1 MVKNIYFSFGGITGM
16 IEHFGK
22 IKYLLRA
29 GICDTTTDIYGC
41 SAGSFA
47 GLLLFLGIRGMVDI
61 DDVQNKCL
69 ALYNSNLGLRL
80 CAIQILRYVID
91 TYCSNVVFDDR
102 LHIGISKMDGF
113 VFVKP
118 IDDIFECLMSSINIP
133 VIIGYNGY
141 GLDGGLMISGAQ
153 HLPENTLILNTTF
166 WFPISLIM
174 PITETIV
181 RILNNYGHEDTQRDI
196 VYHNTYKKSKN
207 NAHQELH
214 LTDFQ
219 LGLLFSIHQ
228 LYSGTIANEQIR

>member
-1 MVKNIYFSFGGITGM
+1 M

-22 IKYLLRA
+22 IKCVLRS

-41 SAGSFA
+41 SAGSVA

-61 DDVQNKCL
+61 DDVQTKCL
-69 ALYNSNLGLRL
+69 ELYNSNLGLRL

-113 VFVKP
+113 VFVIPK
-118 IDDIFECLMSSINIP
+118 DDIFECLMSSINIP
-133 VIIGYNGY
+133 VLIGYNGY
-141 GLDGGLMISGAQ
+141 GLDCGFMISGAQ
-153 HLPENTLILNTTF
+153 HLPENTLIMNTTF
-166 WFPISLIM
+166 WFPTTIFL

-181 RILNNYGHEDTQRDI
+181 RILNSYGDEDTQRDI

-207 NAHQELH
+207 NTHQEH
-214 LTDFQ
+214 NFTDFQ
-219 LGLLFSIHQ
+219 LGLLFTIHQ
-228 LYSGTIANEQIR
+228 LYSGGITRQCQVADTMN

>member
-1 MVKNIYFSFGGITGM
+1 
-16 IEHFGK
+16 
-22 IKYLLRA
+22 
-29 GICDTTTDIYGC
+29 
-41 SAGSFA
+41 
-47 GLLLFLGIRGMVDI
+47 
-61 DDVQNKCL
+61 
-69 ALYNSNLGLRL
+69 
-80 CAIQILRYVID
+80 
-91 TYCSNVVFDDR
+91 
-102 LHIGISKMDGF
+102 MDGF
-113 VFVKP
+113 VFIKP

-196 VYHNTYKKSKN
+196 VYHNTCKYN
-207 NAHQELH
+207 VHQKYN

-228 LYSGTIANEQIR
+228 LYSGGITNEQI